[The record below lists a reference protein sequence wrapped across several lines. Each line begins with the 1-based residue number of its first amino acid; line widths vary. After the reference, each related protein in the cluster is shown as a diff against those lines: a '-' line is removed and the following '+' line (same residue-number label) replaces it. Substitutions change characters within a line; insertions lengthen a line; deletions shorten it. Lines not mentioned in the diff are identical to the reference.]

1 MTRWQ
6 RRIRLLIAVFGVIFA
21 VFVAFQFR
29 RRAPSSDPT
38 PAGRIAPGVVLE
50 SKGCT
55 VARFTQSRED
65 LSVDCARSVLY
76 ADGTSTL
83 FGVKIGT
90 NERNGSRTFE
100 VTANEGRIGQKESSM
115 ALDGDVRLAASD
127 GLTVKTGHATYATSD
142 ETVRAPGPVEF
153 ARNRMQGTG
162 TGMIY
167 EKTRDALTL
176 LDQAVVHIAA
186 DEHGVGAAEV
196 SSGTATF
203 ARRDRIVQFERNV
216 RIQRGG
222 QLIESD
228 SAVAH
233 LSPDEKRIET
243 LDLRA
248 NARITAANAGVGGLQ
263 SLSGHDMNLKYAA
276 NGEVLERAVITET
289 AVIQLAGE
297 KGKPG
302 RQIAAHT
309 IEIALAPD
317 GSTPTALTGRDNV
330 VLTMP
335 AEPDVA
341 ERTIKSNAL
350 DAKGEPG
357 RGLTHALFSGSVL
370 YRERGAGVD
379 RGATAAVLD
388 VGLKPGLSSIEDARF
403 SRNVRFEDGS
413 MFALAAAAR
422 YDLEKGTLALSG
434 SEPGAL
440 VPHVVNEQITVDAKN
455 VDVTLAGPIVKATG
469 NVKSQLQPAKK
480 PGQKPGDGGN
490 DVKLP
495 SMLKQDQPVFVV
507 ADALDYDG
515 ARAKGVYT
523 GSALLFQGDTT
534 IKSPSIVID
543 DKSGDMTASGGV
555 TTTSVLE
562 GTGKSGSQQAGKE
575 SDKDGA
581 KDKKADRMPST
592 ATAKDFAYT
601 DAERRLTYTGDVHMN
616 GPDGDMKAAKI
627 ELYLKSSGDELER
640 LEAYDALTLREQNR
654 TTTGSRMTYTT
665 VDEKYVVTGTP
676 VTIVDQ
682 CERETTGKTLTFVK
696 ATDSIVIDGNQQIRT
711 QTKGGGKCP

>member
-29 RRAPSSDPT
+29 RRAPSSDATPT
-38 PAGRIAPGVVLE
+38 GRIAPGVILE

-142 ETVRAPGPVEF
+142 ETVRTPGPVEF

-186 DEHGVGAAEV
+186 DEHGAGAAEV

-203 ARRDRIVQFERNV
+203 ARRDKIVQFERNV

-222 QLIESD
+222 QVIESD
-228 SAVAH
+228 SAVAR

-263 SLSGHDMNLKYAA
+263 SLSGRNMNLKYAA

-289 AVIQLAGE
+289 AAIQLAGE
-297 KGKPG
+297 QGKPG
-302 RQIAAHT
+302 RQIAART
-309 IEIALAPD
+309 IEITLAPD

-341 ERTIKSNAL
+341 ERTIKSNTL

-379 RGATAAVLD
+379 RGATSAVLD

-480 PGQKPGDGGN
+480 PGQQAGDGGN
-490 DVKLP
+490 DVKMP

-562 GTGKSGSQQAGKE
+562 GTAKSGSQQTDKE
-575 SDKDGA
+575 PA
-581 KDKKADRMPST
+581 KDKKADRTPST
-592 ATAKDFAYT
+592 ATAKDFVYT
-601 DAERRLTYTGDVHMN
+601 DAERRLTYTGDVHMI

-640 LEAYDALTLREQNR
+640 LEAYDTLTLREQNR

-665 VDEKYVVTGTP
+665 ADEKYVVTGTP
-676 VTIVDQ
+676 VTIIDQ

>member
-29 RRAPSSDPT
+29 RRATSSDPT

-186 DEHGVGAAEV
+186 DEHGAGAAEV

-203 ARRDRIVQFERNV
+203 ARRDKIVQFERNV

-222 QLIESD
+222 QVIESD

-263 SLSGHDMNLKYAA
+263 SLSGRDMNLKYAA

-289 AVIQLAGE
+289 AMIQLAGE

-302 RQIAAHT
+302 RQIAARA
-309 IEIALAPD
+309 IEITLAPD

-379 RGATAAVLD
+379 RGATSAGLD

-490 DVKLP
+490 DVKMP

-562 GTGKSGSQQAGKE
+562 GTGKAGSQQADKE
-575 SDKDGA
+575 PAKDGA
-581 KDKKADRMPST
+581 KDKKADRTPST